1 MTKRKLIRIILAISS
16 FYVVVFLTGLIFYF
30 LDKTEGQRYYT
41 EFKNFF
47 PVIISI
53 PLGYLGSC
61 FQRRASFL
69 TTLRTVWS
77 NIIHAVNKAILY
89 TEHRYDM
96 DKEYVEV
103 LLLLSRSIDEVRS
116 VYQNIDETRTHI
128 GLYPFESLKTIYA
141 IIDKL
146 KGDNISDTDMQK
158 ANAEIRAHWQTIRKV
173 FLAEFDRTE
182 PTFSDTIND

>member
-1 MTKRKLIRIILAISS
+1 MTKRKLIRIILAISC
-16 FYVVVFLTGLIFYF
+16 FYVVVCIIGLVLYF
-30 LDKTEGQRYYT
+30 IDTTDGQRYYT

-77 NIIHAVNKAILY
+77 NIVHAVNKAILY

-116 VYQNIDETRTHI
+116 VYQNIDETRTHK
-128 GLYPFESLKTIYA
+128 GLYPFESLKSIYTIVE
-141 IIDKL
+141 KL
-146 KGDNISDTDMQK
+146 KGDQITAAELQH
-158 ANAEIRAHWQTIRKV
+158 ANAEIKAHWQTIRKV